1 MEFHNEITPSSGQHI
16 PNSKS
21 LYRPHSVSESSI
33 SALITKSNNQ
43 NKDTHSSGAITTNEN
58 KPASFEV
65 IEQDKEN
72 IVSLRQGRSASNLVK
87 ALSVPLQDKKKS
99 LINQRIFF
107 ENELTKLSNLDDP
120 LDVYLQYIEW
130 IHSNFPSGPT
140 NESGLITVLEKC
152 MHHFK
157 DDDYYKNEIRY
168 LKIWLEYISYSDSP
182 RDIFTYMFKKDIGKR
197 QALFYEEFAGF
208 LELNKSFEEADETF
222 VHGLELNARP
232 KQRLERNYTDFQQ
245 RWKLHKETTAH
256 ITSNSEMAISAL
268 SKSGP
273 LSSAQQQEQV
283 PSNSERTANR
293 KPKLQIYQD
302 VPEGTEDNKKVLRE
316 NNPGEWAQLESI
328 KTRKKENQIKPT
340 SWIGQTLLQ
349 ENPPNNKNETIN
361 RKAKIPVFEDS
372 SLQFPVTHILH
383 NLGKKSEKLDLNL
396 NLLYPENGE
405 EICVFELLAIARGK
419 YHWNNQKRSL
429 SDRQPEN
436 ENNENKSQ
444 HNSNQSYNSDEI
456 FKEDEND
463 LELDAKKRHMES
475 PKRQPLTLK
484 QTESHTP
491 DPITSTVTKTRI
503 SLNDTANF
511 SKLNMSPTLTMY
523 SKEAAKDVYNMI
535 NQSIKSQ
542 SDYEESYKTDYG
554 LSDFATETITKS
566 VCIKNDEEPKIKNI
580 DKLRQFEVDD
590 NFIEKDNTDN
600 ASTPYRK
607 RENVLQTPRFARN
620 LYSDG
625 GSDRLSSVG
634 PIGDDEELEDPESS
648 PFLDAI
654 DLNKSVEPISLD
666 LSINTSKRESLM
678 ENTTKLINPFSLSL
692 KAKVL
697 QAHLPLL
704 EHSTTFPNEKLDKLS
719 LFRKMSRPGSAASNK
734 VGDPKKIIELNGELH
749 NIKQVLGEGG
759 YGSVFLAESSAG
771 KLKAFKIESP
781 PNSWEYYILTQIEKR
796 IGTVDKSFVHCHS
809 LFTYSDESCLIM
821 DYCNQGSILD
831 LVNYAKERSDVIDES
846 LILFITVELLKT
858 VGKLHDIGIIHGDL
872 KPDNCMLRFT
882 QTETLPSKYVKSSL
896 GSKHSGWETKGI
908 CLIDFGRA
916 IDTTVLP
923 ADCKFTTSWET
934 DEQDCPEIR
943 ENRPWTYECDYYGLA
958 SIIHTMLFGRYISVQ
973 QVGDKYKLKDPIK
986 RYWQKELWENLFDIL
1001 LNPNQYG
1008 RTLPITNILTRQR
1021 LKIEDWLQLNCYS
1034 VNLKR
1039 TILKY
1044 ETLVNR
1050 IKR

>member
-1 MEFHNEITPSSGQHI
+1 MEFHNNITPSGRQPI

-21 LYRPHSVSESSI
+21 LYRPHSVPESSI

-43 NKDTHSSGAITTNEN
+43 NNDTHSSGTITMNEN
-58 KPASFEV
+58 KPVNFEV

-72 IVSLRQGRSASNLVK
+72 ISSLRQGRSASNLVK

-152 MHHFK
+152 MHYFK

-182 RDIFTYMFKKDIGKR
+182 RDIFTYMFKKEIGKR

-208 LELNKSFEEADETF
+208 LESNQNFEEADEVF
-222 VHGLELNARP
+222 VHGLELDARP
-232 KQRLERNYTDFQQ
+232 KQRLERNYTDFQR

-256 ITSNSEMAISAL
+256 ITNNSEIAMSAL

-273 LSSAQQQEQV
+273 LSSEQQQEKV
-283 PSNSERTANR
+283 PFNSERSGNR
-293 KPKLQIYQD
+293 RSKFQIYQD
-302 VPEGTEDNKKVLRE
+302 VPEGAEDSKKVLRE

-328 KTRKKENQIKPT
+328 NTRKKENQVKPT

-349 ENPPNNKNETIN
+349 ENSNNKNDTTN
-361 RKAKIPVFEDS
+361 KKAKIPVFEDS

-383 NLGKKSEKLDLNL
+383 NPGKKSEKLDLNL

-405 EICVFELLAIARGK
+405 EICLFELLTIARGK
-419 YHWNNQKRSL
+419 YHWNNQKRNLNDPQS
-429 SDRQPEN
+429 EN
-436 ENNENKSQ
+436 EPKLQPNFNE
-444 HNSNQSYNSDEI
+444 SYNSDEI
-456 FKEDEND
+456 FKEDENN
-463 LELDAKKRHMES
+463 LELNAKKRHMES

-484 QTESHTP
+484 QTGSHTP

-511 SKLNMSPTLTMY
+511 SRLNMSPTLTMY

-535 NQSIKSQ
+535 NQFIKSQ

-566 VCIKNDEEPKIKNI
+566 VCIKNDDQPKTKNI
-580 DKLRQFEVDD
+580 DKLRQLEVEED
-590 NFIEKDNTDN
+590 FIEKDNFEN
-600 ASTPYRK
+600 VSTPYK
-607 RENVLQTPRFARN
+607 KSETILQTPRFARN
-620 LYSDG
+620 LYNDNG
-625 GSDRLSSVG
+625 NDKLSSSG
-634 PIGDDEELEDPESS
+634 PIEDDELDNPESS

-678 ENTTKLINPFSLSL
+678 ESTTKIINPFSSSL
-692 KAKVL
+692 KSKLV
-697 QAHLPLL
+697 QNYSPLL
-704 EHSTTFPNEKLDKLS
+704 EHSSRFPNEKLNKLS

-759 YGSVFLAESSAG
+759 YGSVFLAESSSG

-781 PNSWEYYILTQIEKR
+781 PNSWEFYILTQIEKR
-796 IGTVDKSFVHCHS
+796 LGNVDKSFVHCHS
-809 LFTYSDESCLIM
+809 LFSYSDESCMIM

-858 VGKLHDIGIIHGDL
+858 VEKLHDIGIIHGDM

-882 QTETLPSKYVKSSL
+882 ETETLPSKYVKSSV
-896 GSKHSGWETKGI
+896 GSKRSGWEKKGI

-923 ADCKFTTSWET
+923 VDCKFTTSWET
-934 DEQDCPEIR
+934 DEQDCPEMR

-958 SIIHTMLFGRYISVQ
+958 SIIHTLLFGRYISVQ

-986 RYWQKELWENLFDIL
+986 RYWQKELWESLFDIL

-1008 RTLPITNILTRQR
+1008 RTLPITSILTRQR

-1034 VNLKR
+1034 VDLKR

-1044 ETLVNR
+1044 EALVNR